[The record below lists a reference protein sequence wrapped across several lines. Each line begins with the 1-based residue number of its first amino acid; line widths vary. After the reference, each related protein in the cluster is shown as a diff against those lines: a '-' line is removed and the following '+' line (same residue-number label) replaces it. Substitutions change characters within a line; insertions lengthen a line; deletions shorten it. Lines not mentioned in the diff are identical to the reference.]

1 MKPIMFDTD
10 ERCWQAVCERDTRA
24 DGQFIFAVLTT
35 GICCRPSCR
44 SRRALR
50 ENVRFYPDVATAQA
64 EGFRPCKR
72 CQPEKT
78 DPQQQKVEKVAAAC
92 RLLEQE
98 TPITLEALA
107 RQLAISPFHFHR
119 LFKSVTGMTPKAW
132 QQAWRARRLREALGQ
147 GAKITDAVISAGFP
161 DSSSYYQQADA
172 ALGMTAR
179 QFRRGGVDIDITWV
193 CGDGSLGRCLVAESE
208 RGVCAVLPGEDDA
221 LLHAELASLFPNAR
235 LHPGDE
241 IFRQRVAQ
249 VFSHLDDHRQPFS
262 LPLDLRGTAFQLQ
275 VWQALR
281 QIPAGETRSY
291 RQVAQSIGHPR
302 AVRAVASACA
312 ANKLA
317 LLIPCH
323 RVVREGGALAGY
335 RWGTARKALLLA
347 REALFEEN

>member
-1 MKPIMFDTD
+1 MKPIMLDTD
-10 ERCWQAVCERDTRA
+10 ERRWQAVCERDARA
-24 DGQFIFAVLTT
+24 DGQFVFAVLTT
-35 GICCRPSCR
+35 GVCCRPTCR

-72 CQPEKT
+72 CQPEKS

-98 TPITLEALA
+98 TPMTLEALA
-107 RQLAISPFHFHR
+107 RQAALSPFHFHR

-147 GAKITDAVISAGFP
+147 GAKITDAALSAGFP
-161 DSSSYYQQADA
+161 DNSSYYQQADA

-179 QFRRGGVDIDITWV
+179 QFRRGGEDLDITWV
-193 CGDGSLGRCLVAESE
+193 CGDGPLGRCLVAESE
-208 RGVCAVLPGEDDA
+208 RGVCAVLPGESDA
-221 LLHAELASLFPNAR
+221 LLCAELASLFPNAR

-241 IFRQRVAQ
+241 AFRQRVAQ

-291 RQVAQSIGHPR
+291 RQVAQSIGRPR

-317 LLIPCH
+317 LVIPCH
-323 RVVREGGALAGY
+323 RVVREDGALSGY

-347 REALFEEN
+347 REASSEEK

>member
-1 MKPIMFDTD
+1 MKPIMIDTD
-10 ERCWQAVCERDTRA
+10 ERRWQAVCERDARA
-24 DGQFIFAVLTT
+24 DGQFVFAVLTT
-35 GICCRPSCR
+35 GVCCRPTCR

-72 CQPEKT
+72 CQPEKS

-98 TPITLEALA
+98 TPLTLEALA
-107 RQLAISPFHFHR
+107 RQLAVSPFHFHR

-147 GAKITDAVISAGFP
+147 GAKITDAALSAGFP

-172 ALGMTAR
+172 ALGMTGR
-179 QFRRGGVDIDITWV
+179 QFRRGGGDIDITWV
-193 CGDGSLGRCLVAESE
+193 CGDGPLGRCLVAESK
-208 RGVCAVLPGEDDA
+208 RGVCAVLPGESDA
-221 LLHAELASLFPNAR
+221 LLYAELASLFPNAR

-241 IFRQRVAQ
+241 AFRQRVAQ

-291 RQVAQSIGHPR
+291 RQVAQSIGRPR

-317 LLIPCH
+317 LVIPCH
-323 RVVREGGALAGY
+323 RVVREDGALSGY

-347 REALFEEN
+347 REASSEEK

>member
-1 MKPIMFDTD
+1 MKPIMIDTD
-10 ERCWQAVCERDTRA
+10 ERRWQAVCERDARA
-24 DGQFIFAVLTT
+24 DGQFVFAVLTT
-35 GICCRPSCR
+35 GVCCRPTCR

-72 CQPEKT
+72 CQPEKS

-98 TPITLEALA
+98 TPMTLEALA
-107 RQLAISPFHFHR
+107 RQAALSPFHFHR

-147 GAKITDAVISAGFP
+147 GAKITDAALSAGFP
-161 DSSSYYQQADA
+161 DNSSYYQQADA

-179 QFRRGGVDIDITWV
+179 QFRRGGEDLDITWV
-193 CGDGSLGRCLVAESE
+193 CGDGPLGRCLVAESE
-208 RGVCAVLPGEDDA
+208 RGVCAVLPGESDA
-221 LLHAELASLFPNAR
+221 LLCAELASLFPNAR

-241 IFRQRVAQ
+241 AFRQRVAQ

-291 RQVAQSIGHPR
+291 RQVAQSIGRPR

-317 LLIPCH
+317 LVIPCH
-323 RVVREGGALAGY
+323 RVVREDGALSGY

-347 REALFEEN
+347 REASSEEK

>member
-1 MKPIMFDTD
+1 MKTIMIDTD
-10 ERCWQAVCERDTRA
+10 ERRWQAVCERDASA
-24 DGQFIFAVLTT
+24 DGQFVFAVLTT
-35 GICCRPSCR
+35 GVCCRPSCR

-50 ENVRFYPDVATAQA
+50 ENVRFYPDVASAQA
-64 EGFRPCKR
+64 AGFRPCKR

-98 TPITLEALA
+98 TPLTLEALA
-107 RQLAISPFHFHR
+107 RQLAVSPFHFHR

-147 GAKITDAVISAGFP
+147 GEKITDAALSAGFP

-172 ALGMTAR
+172 ALGMTGR
-179 QFRRGGVDIDITWV
+179 QFRRGGGDIDITWV
-193 CGDGSLGRCLVAESE
+193 CGDGPLGRCLVAESG

-221 LLHAELASLFPNAR
+221 LLYAELASLFPNAR

-291 RQVAQSIGHPR
+291 RQVAQSIGRPR

-317 LLIPCH
+317 LVIPCH
-323 RVVREGGALAGY
+323 RVVREDGALSGY

-347 REALFEEN
+347 REASSEEK

>member
-1 MKPIMFDTD
+1 MKTIMIDTD
-10 ERCWQAVCERDTRA
+10 ERRWQAVCERDASA
-24 DGQFIFAVLTT
+24 DGQFVFAVLTT
-35 GICCRPSCR
+35 GVCCRPSCR

-50 ENVRFYPDVATAQA
+50 ENVRFYPDVASAQA
-64 EGFRPCKR
+64 AGFRPCKR

-107 RQLAISPFHFHR
+107 RQLAVSPFHFHR
-119 LFKSVTGMTPKAW
+119 LFKSITGMTPKAW

-147 GAKITDAVISAGFP
+147 GAKITDAALSAGFP

-172 ALGMTAR
+172 ALGMTGR
-179 QFRRGGVDIDITWV
+179 QFRRGGGDIDITWV
-193 CGDGSLGRCLVAESE
+193 CGDGPLGRCLVAESK
-208 RGVCAVLPGEDDA
+208 RGVCAVLPGESDA
-221 LLHAELASLFPNAR
+221 LLYAELASLFPNAR

-241 IFRQRVAQ
+241 AFRQRVAQ

-291 RQVAQSIGHPR
+291 RQVAQSIGRPR

-317 LLIPCH
+317 LVIPCH
-323 RVVREGGALAGY
+323 RVVREDGALSGY

-347 REALFEEN
+347 REASSEEK

>member
-1 MKPIMFDTD
+1 MKPIMIDTD
-10 ERCWQAVCERDTRA
+10 ERRWQAVCERDARA
-24 DGQFIFAVLTT
+24 DGQFVFAVLTT
-35 GICCRPSCR
+35 GVCCRPTCR

-72 CQPEKT
+72 CQPEKS

-98 TPITLEALA
+98 TPMTLEALA
-107 RQLAISPFHFHR
+107 RQAALSPFHFHR

-147 GAKITDAVISAGFP
+147 GAKITDAALSAGFP
-161 DSSSYYQQADA
+161 DNSSYYQQADA

-179 QFRRGGVDIDITWV
+179 QFRRGGEDLDITWV
-193 CGDGSLGRCLVAESE
+193 CGDGPLGRCLVAESE
-208 RGVCAVLPGEDDA
+208 RGVCAVLPGKSDA
-221 LLHAELASLFPNAR
+221 LLCAELASLFPNAR

-241 IFRQRVAQ
+241 AFRQRVAQ

-291 RQVAQSIGHPR
+291 RQVAQSIGRPR

-317 LLIPCH
+317 LVIPCH
-323 RVVREGGALAGY
+323 RVVREDGALSGY

-347 REALFEEN
+347 REASSEEK

>member
-1 MKPIMFDTD
+1 MKPMMIDTD
-10 ERCWQAVCERDTRA
+10 ERRWQAVCERDARA
-24 DGQFIFAVLTT
+24 DGQFVFAVLTT
-35 GICCRPSCR
+35 GVCCRPTCR

-72 CQPEKT
+72 CQPEKS

-98 TPITLEALA
+98 TPMTLEALA
-107 RQLAISPFHFHR
+107 RQAALSPFHFHR

-147 GAKITDAVISAGFP
+147 AEKITDAALSAGFP
-161 DSSSYYQQADA
+161 DNSSYYQQADA

-179 QFRRGGVDIDITWV
+179 QFRRGGEDLDITWV
-193 CGDGSLGRCLVAESE
+193 CGDGPLGRCLVAESE
-208 RGVCAVLPGEDDA
+208 RGVCAVLPGESDA
-221 LLHAELASLFPNAR
+221 LLCAELASLFPNAR

-241 IFRQRVAQ
+241 AFRQRVAQ

-291 RQVAQSIGHPR
+291 RQVAQSIGRPR

-317 LLIPCH
+317 LVIPCH
-323 RVVREGGALAGY
+323 RVVREDGALSGY

-347 REALFEEN
+347 REASSEEK